1 MSESLN
7 VLTIGR
13 YEARVKV
20 ILATVMTEADRQ
32 WEIWNLSSEAQTSL
46 RETPGL
52 NENEPICN
60 AVIRTSSNGMNGCAE
75 PVRLWRRQYHAAC
88 PIWLHGHP
96 GVTGQAWDECYPR
109 EDGRDCIDPVRT
121 TMCMELI
128 KRPNVGSYHA
138 YRSEEVMI
146 RIIGRE
152 IGSKVMQPVR
162 QDHNRNEVPAMGTD
176 AKGPDFCKRFANSSG
191 PQIHPDVKGGV

>member
-1 MSESLN
+1 
-7 VLTIGR
+7 
-13 YEARVKV
+13 
-20 ILATVMTEADRQ
+20 
-32 WEIWNLSSEAQTSL
+32 
-46 RETPGL
+46 
-52 NENEPICN
+52 
-60 AVIRTSSNGMNGCAE
+60 
-75 PVRLWRRQYHAAC
+75 
-88 PIWLHGHP
+88 
-96 GVTGQAWDECYPR
+96 
-109 EDGRDCIDPVRT
+109 VRT